1 MTPSD
6 IDALLEELQAS
17 QKAHDVDAR
26 LALHYYQECKR
37 LKAIIK
43 TQVTEHQPDVT
54 FVEHYG
60 NREANCWEAG
70 RQEYE
75 NCVFSA
81 GLVSGIEP
89 DNFYLMLE
97 REGIPTLLF
106 LRQDEAQAIIT
117 LLSGALWSSEI
128 RNMDVSP

>member
-1 MTPSD
+1 MTPD
-6 IDALLEELQAS
+6 EIARDA
-17 QKAHDVDAR
+17 K
-26 LALHYYQECKR
+26 
-37 LKAIIK
+37 IK
-43 TQVTEHQPDVT
+43 NQITEHQPDVT

-60 NREANCWEAG
+60 EREVDCWEAG
-70 RQEYE
+70 RQEYT

-89 DNFYLMLE
+89 DNIYLLLE

-106 LRQDEAQAIIT
+106 LRKDEAQAIIT

-128 RNMDVSP
+128 SKVEEK

>member
-1 MTPSD
+1 MTPEE
-6 IDALLEELQAS
+6 IARDA
-17 QKAHDVDAR
+17 K
-26 LALHYYQECKR
+26 
-37 LKAIIK
+37 IK
-43 TQVTEHQPDVT
+43 NQITEHQPDVT

-60 NREANCWEAG
+60 EREVDCWEAG
-70 RQEYE
+70 RQEYT

-89 DNFYLMLE
+89 DNFYLLLE

-128 RNMDVSP
+128 SEVEAQP